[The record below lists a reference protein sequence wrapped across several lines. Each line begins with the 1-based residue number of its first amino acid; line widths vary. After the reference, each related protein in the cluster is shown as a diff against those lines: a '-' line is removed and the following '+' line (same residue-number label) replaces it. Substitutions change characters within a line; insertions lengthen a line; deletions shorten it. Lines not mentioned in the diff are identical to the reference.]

1 MNKNGII
8 KDVFLNLFATFIPI
22 MTLQFFIL
30 PIVARNVSPSEYGLI
45 ITLTT
50 WINFSA
56 LSFGNILNNSRL
68 IMTNENENNNLKGD
82 YLKILKKWSFFNL
95 IILSSVFIFFN
106 KNLSY
111 IDSILLLFT
120 SSLILIKSYSVVE
133 FRLKLN
139 YLNILLESIFLS
151 VGYLI
156 GLVLFFKTDNWI
168 LIYFLGSFFSA
179 AFVVLKSK
187 VYSNYPITIN
197 FSDVKKESNSLLISG
212 FLNASSIYLD
222 KILVFSIFGGKA
234 ATIYY
239 ISTLFGKT
247 FSMVLSPINN
257 VFLSYIV
264 KVKKFSKKIFN
275 KVLLFTFFIG
285 FISYPIVVLAS
296 IFSIK
301 FLYPNF
307 NEESY
312 IYIYLNTLTIIL
324 ITSSN
329 IINTILLKIKKGSV
343 QLLLNTVYLINF
355 FIFSLTLSLFMGL
368 LGFCLGI
375 FIASSVKF
383 VYTTYLVYKE

>member
-1 MNKNGII
+1 MNKMTII
-8 KDVFLNLFATFIPI
+8 KDVLLNLFATFIPI
-22 MTLQFFIL
+22 MTLQFLIL
-30 PIVARNVSPSEYGLI
+30 PIVARDVSSSEYGLI

-68 IMTNENENNNLKGD
+68 IMTNDNENNNLKGD

-95 IILSSVFIFFN
+95 IILTIVFILFN
-106 KNLSY
+106 KSLNY
-111 IDSILLLFT
+111 TDTILLLLT

-139 YLNILLESIFLS
+139 YLNIFLESIFLS
-151 VGYLI
+151 TGYLI
-156 GLVLFFKTDNWI
+156 GLILFFRTNNWI
-168 LIYFLGSFFSA
+168 LIYFFGSMFSA
-179 AFVVLKSK
+179 TFVILKSRI
-187 VYSNYPITIN
+187 YSKAQITAK
-197 FSDVKKESNSLLISG
+197 FSEVKKESNSLLLSG

-222 KILVFSIFGGKA
+222 KILVFSLFGGKA

-257 VFLSYIV
+257 VFLSYVV

-275 KVLLFTFFIG
+275 KVLLFTLLIG
-285 FISYPIVVLAS
+285 FISYPLVVFAS
-296 IFSIK
+296 IFAIK

-343 QLLLNTVYLINF
+343 QLLLNTIYLICF

-375 FIASSVKF
+375 FIASFVKI
-383 VYTTYLVYKE
+383 VYTTYLVYIE